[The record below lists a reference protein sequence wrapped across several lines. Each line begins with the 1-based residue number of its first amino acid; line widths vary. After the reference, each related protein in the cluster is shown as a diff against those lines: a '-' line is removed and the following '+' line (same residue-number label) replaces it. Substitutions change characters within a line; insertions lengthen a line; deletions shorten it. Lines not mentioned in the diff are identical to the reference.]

1 LRVDFETRE
10 PVTGEVE
17 ASLRDAIEA
26 EVKRADVVLVSDY
39 DKGVCTPTVLAAIID
54 AAKKRGQR
62 VLTYGLGSAD
72 VRATGIAMGRT
83 GIWLSVATPWG
94 DGETTTQVVGAFNVD
109 NLLGTLAVLL
119 ATDVPLADA
128 LEALSKLTP
137 PPGRMQRLGGDGKP
151 LVVVDYAHTPDA
163 LEKALTAL
171 RPSVG
176 DGGEL
181 VCVFGFVQPC
191 AWMCGCVLMRTR
203 PRMMK
208 RAVAINHAH
217 GRRMTDRLSRSQN
230 PPARPCSRVRPRP
243 NRRPGLTR

>member
-1 LRVDFETRE
+1 MISAY
-10 PVTGEVE
+10 TGTQIRAAEKSFLQ
-17 ASLRDAIEA
+17 ASLDAGTGA
-26 EVKRADVVLVSDY
+26 VLMQRAAY
-39 DKGVCTPTVLAAIID
+39 GLAKARLFAWPGLKTSVINADDSFGQSLID

-171 RPSVG
+171 RPLVG

-181 VCVFGFVQPC
+181 VCVFGAGGPHVDEW
-191 AWMCGCVLMRTR
+191 AEVCGTINYEIVA
-203 PRMMK
+203 RMGS
-208 RAVAINHAH
+208 
-217 GRRMTDRLSRSQN
+217 GRI
-230 PPARPCSRVRPRP
+230 ARVYD
-243 NRRPGLTR
+243 GG